1 MNFTSD
7 LATGAHPIPIS
18 VEAFLFVGIFLLLAF
33 QCKVLFD
40 LGGTVKMMKALF
52 DD

>member
-7 LATGAHPIPIS
+7 LATGVPPIPVS
-18 VEAFLFVGIFLLLAF
+18 VETLLFVGIFLLLAF
-33 QCKVLFD
+33 QCKVLFE